1 MLNKVKKFLRMAIDE
16 RNTIYTISSSDTIGD
31 KYFDQENIG
40 ELVSYLENKQLKQV
54 TKFANNTLLSIVFD
68 NGEALLLDRDI

>member
-1 MLNKVKKFLRMAIDE
+1 MLNKVKKFLRIAIDE
-16 RNTIYTISSSDTIGD
+16 RNTIYTISSSDAIGD

>member
-16 RNTIYTISSSDTIGD
+16 RNTIYTISSDNAIGD
-31 KYFDQENIG
+31 QYFDQENIG

-54 TKFANNTLLSIVFD
+54 TKFANNTLLAIVFD

>member
-1 MLNKVKKFLRMAIDE
+1 MLNKVKKFLRIAIDE
-16 RNTIYTISSSDTIGD
+16 RNTIYTISSDNTIGD
-31 KYFDQENIG
+31 QYFDQENIG

>member
-16 RNTIYTISSSDTIGD
+16 RNTIYTISSDNTIGD
-31 KYFDQENIG
+31 QYFDQENIG